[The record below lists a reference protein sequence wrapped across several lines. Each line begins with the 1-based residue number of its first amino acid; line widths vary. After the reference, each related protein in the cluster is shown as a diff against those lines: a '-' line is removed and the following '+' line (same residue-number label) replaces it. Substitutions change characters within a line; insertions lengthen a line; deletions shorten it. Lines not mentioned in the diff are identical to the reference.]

1 MGGHASQFHDLGY
14 PSAYRRRRP
23 ITRRL
28 ILLIEAS
35 RRWSHGASAPGID
48 GLIRGEPIL
57 RAMHPDHEGAWVG
70 AGDAGPVR
78 RDDRRRVG
86 GPGRPAPGPAL
97 PSPPPSAAPPT
108 PRTPGVPCPRPHP
121 PPAAALWCG

>member
-70 AGDAGPVR
+70 AGDPVPVR
-78 RDDRRRVG
+78 RDDRRPVG
-86 GPGRPAPGPAL
+86 GRRRRGPAPL
-97 PSPPPSAAPPT
+97 
-108 PRTPGVPCPRPHP
+108 PHP
-121 PPAAALWCG
+121 PPPPAAPPPAA